1 VQVFVRKMEIKTK
14 ILLTLDF
21 AREVCYNLLECDGAR
36 RALSEIAEF
45 FCQRRNAMISD
56 LQKAS
61 MGKRIS
67 AFLFD
72 LIIWFTLVVGLAWA
86 IFAIAGYD
94 KYAAGYDAVR
104 EKCITEYEEKHG
116 IELDIRFT
124 KDKQLVVFH
133 DDTLLRMCGVDQ
145 RVDAFT
151 YAELQEFRL
160 LDSDEQIPL
169 FSEVLSLVN
178 GRIPLLVEIKT
189 GPENALLCQHA
200 YDMLQTYQG
209 LYCIESFHPMIVRWF
224 KKHAPQI
231 LRGQLSAPIH
241 AFDGALSG
249 ISAFL
254 LSRLLTNV
262 LARPHFIAY
271 HKGKAALSVS
281 LCQTLGAMRA
291 VWTLRDT
298 DYTGNPAELFETNDM
313 IIFEFFRP

>member
-1 VQVFVRKMEIKTK
+1 MNTLLIIFLLPVIL
-14 ILLTLDF
+14 ILLFFFLIAPARVDARLRASFFGCRF
-21 AREVCYNLLECDGAR
+21 AHRGLHAKDKSVPENSLA
-36 RALSEIAEF
+36 
-45 FCQRRNAMISD
+45 
-56 LQKAS
+56 
-61 MGKRIS
+61 
-67 AFLFD
+67 AFR
-72 LIIWFTLVVGLAWA
+72 LAVE
-86 IFAIAGYD
+86 AGY
-94 KYAAGYDAVR
+94 
-104 EKCITEYEEKHG
+104 G

-231 LRGQLSAPIH
+231 LRGQLSAPMQ

-271 HKGKAALSVS
+271 HKGKAPLSVS

-298 DYTGNPAELFETNDM
+298 DYTGNPAELFEANDM

>member
-1 VQVFVRKMEIKTK
+1 MNTLLIIFLLPVIL
-14 ILLTLDF
+14 ILLFFFLIAPARVDARLRASFCGCRF
-21 AREVCYNLLECDGAR
+21 AHRGLHAKDKSVPENSLA
-36 RALSEIAEF
+36 
-45 FCQRRNAMISD
+45 
-56 LQKAS
+56 
-61 MGKRIS
+61 
-67 AFLFD
+67 AFR
-72 LIIWFTLVVGLAWA
+72 LAVE
-86 IFAIAGYD
+86 AGY
-94 KYAAGYDAVR
+94 
-104 EKCITEYEEKHG
+104 G

-189 GPENALLCQHA
+189 GPENVLLCQHA

-262 LARPHFIAY
+262 LARPHRY
-271 HKGKAALSVS
+271 GL
-281 LCQTLGAMRA
+281 
-291 VWTLRDT
+291 W
-298 DYTGNPAELFETNDM
+298 
-313 IIFEFFRP
+313 